1 MSPKH
6 LDRYAPGFAVKHNFR
21 CMDALAQMCHVTPS
35 FSPRRLTYAAL
46 TGATAHPSGARD
58 PRHA

>member
-6 LDRYAPGFAVKHNFR
+6 LDRYARGFAGENNFR
-21 CMDALAQMCHVTPS
+21 CMDALDRMRHVAAS
-35 FSPRRLTYAAL
+35 LVLQRLTYAAL
-46 TGATAHPSGARD
+46 IGMTAHPSRAQE